1 MTLLA
6 IVIGLVALAFL
17 YPVILFNR
25 LVSYRFE
32 SEKAFSQI
40 DVQLKRRHD
49 LIPNL
54 VETVKGVMEFERATL
69 TRIAEARAGAMAAA
83 NLTSRF
89 AAEGEISSLL
99 SRVFA
104 VWENYPQLKASS
116 NAMQLQQE
124 LSSTENKIAYARTY
138 YNDIVANYNTMIEM
152 FPSNLVAILF
162 NFKLKVFFQV
172 LAGDREDVSVKI

>member
-69 TRIAEARAGAMAAA
+69 TRIAEARAGAMAAPDLA
-83 NLTSRF
+83 RRF
-89 AAEGEISSLL
+89 AAEGEITGLL
-99 SRVFA
+99 SRIMA
-104 VWENYPQLKASS
+104 VWESYPALKASD
-116 NAMQLQQE
+116 NARQLQE
-124 LSSTENKIAYARTY
+124 EISSTENKIAYARGY
-138 YNDIVANYNTMIEM
+138 YNDIVANYNTLVQTV
-152 FPSNLVAILF
+152 PSNLVAMVF
-162 NFKLKVFFQV
+162 GFREKVFFKV
-172 LAGDREDVSVKI
+172 RESDREDVQISL